1 MLAMLLW
8 GNTAFSLYP
17 PRFKFYLSWV
27 VLLYTLAIPAL
38 SIAVLKK
45 TGRLQSWHLDSQSD
59 RVVPLVIGTVCYIL
73 CAVTI
78 GRIVSA
84 EILRR
89 MMLAGACCEMMC
101 LAVNYHWKISLHMTA
116 IGGCTAVLTVLCFIT
131 GHLTGMLA
139 LAVVLSGLLAAA
151 RLYLGKHNPLQ
162 VAAGYAGGFAVT
174 VLALLLL

>member
-1 MLAMLLW
+1 MGKYGFLIVSAALQVL
-8 GNTAFSLYP
+8 S
-17 PRFKFYLSWV
+17 SWV

-174 VLALLLL
+174 VLALLLLLL